1 MNYYKIYGV
10 VMASDVEFPQLV
22 EVKDN
27 LEIMKVDIS
36 VYERIVPE
44 RLKNEDECFSKIDKK
59 ESYFSNS
66 YCYFWIKDGKE
77 LIYQEKKI
85 CTTKKLSSYILGWG
99 LAILFYQRDMLS
111 IHCSCVSN
119 DRGAVLI
126 SGLSGSGK
134 STITNT
140 LLKDGYNFMADD
152 VAVVDVN
159 AMDELGNNIAIA
171 YPAFPFQKLCLN
183 EIKERG
189 ISTEDLIYVD
199 EKKDK
204 YLVPYDG
211 TFSTE
216 GMKVIGIIVLG
227 YTLKDD
233 IEVKEITGA
242 KKFMECMKALFLA
255 PLLKGELY
263 DTVNGEKGLK
273 LASLVPMYEILR
285 PRDKDTKDKMINAIK
300 SIISKK

>member
-10 VMASDVEFPQLV
+10 VMASDVEFPQLI

-36 VYERIVPE
+36 VYEGIVPE
-44 RLKNEDECFSKIDKK
+44 RLKNENECFSKIDKK

-85 CTTKKLSSYILGWG
+85 CTIKKLSSYILGWG

-111 IHCSCVSN
+111 MHCSGVSDEN
-119 DRGAVLI
+119 GAILI

-134 STITNT
+134 STITNI
-140 LLKDGYNFMADD
+140 LLKEGYHLMADD
-152 VAVVDVN
+152 VMVVDVD
-159 AMDELGNNIAIA
+159 AIDETGNNIAIA

-204 YLVPYDG
+204 YLVPYEG
-211 TFSTE
+211 AFSTE
-216 GMKVIGIIVLG
+216 GVKIRGIIILG

-233 IEVKEITGA
+233 IEIKEITGV
-242 KKFMECMKALFLA
+242 KKFLECMKALFLA

-285 PRDKDTKDKMINAIK
+285 PRDVNTKDKVLKGIK
-300 SIISKK
+300 GIFSDK